1 MNPSEPKKQKT
12 GSAPAIVQ
20 LNMGGHYFSTTR
32 ATLLQSGSSYFAR
45 LLEDD
50 NDDDVCMTGALRD
63 EQGRLFIDRDP
74 TLFAQILDYL
84 RNLDNFSVD
93 SQERDKLHKEAL
105 YYQLDGLVEMT
116 RPPST
121 GYDENGLFDKDQGI
135 RRDAQLARA
144 NLRQG
149 TGAAQADQLLID
161 LLPTQ
166 PPEETDGQQLPL
178 ETLFDQPASSPEC
191 CILFDKRVE
200 RARREQPPNP
210 PASIEEFQERLVQFG
225 GPLLQNFPM
234 DNVVIA
240 GGAVLSCLQG
250 QDDKKS
256 DVDVFL
262 LADTPQQ
269 ARVVFDGIVEHL
281 STRVGDVAQAIG
293 HQELLVTRSPYAV
306 TFCVGEP
313 QRHIQLILIRRQ
325 CVADVLLNFDIDC
338 CQVAWDGSRV
348 LATPSALR
356 ALQTGINICDPE
368 RASGEYEWRLAK
380 YAMRGFLVAVPGL
393 DPNRVKEK
401 FIRNSCFGYHQGH
414 LKRIHLTFSGKERP
428 EYRIEEDTIV
438 EGLALLLV
446 LSTAYYHGF
455 EERAERGRHP
465 LSNHLNRRLQ
475 QGEARLGLSAIGS
488 LGMGNYLLDYAKME
502 RMEVCG
508 NWKIPTP
515 PAPPPVNILRDIA
528 HARWVDTAGTEILP
542 LNERPHRVF
551 RILNGRPQQ
560 NLLYEETS
568 RSSMMDDIHQKRL
581 ICYDLLQSGRG
592 SNECP
597 NVLDASR
604 QYPAYPFP
612 SGRGRLTRFLEF
624 PSSTDVNSIPWT
636 SGLSAEEWTRDV
648 YESSS

>member
-1 MNPSEPKKQKT
+1 MQ
-12 GSAPAIVQ
+12 
-20 LNMGGHYFSTTR
+20 
-32 ATLLQSGSSYFAR
+32 
-45 LLEDD
+45 
-50 NDDDVCMTGALRD
+50 
-63 EQGRLFIDRDP
+63 
-74 TLFAQILDYL
+74 
-84 RNLDNFSVD
+84 
-93 SQERDKLHKEAL
+93 
-105 YYQLDGLVEMT
+105 
-116 RPPST
+116 
-121 GYDENGLFDKDQGI
+121 
-135 RRDAQLARA
+135 
-144 NLRQG
+144 
-149 TGAAQADQLLID
+149 
-161 LLPTQ
+161 
-166 PPEETDGQQLPL
+166 
-178 ETLFDQPASSPEC
+178 
-191 CILFDKRVE
+191 
-200 RARREQPPNP
+200 
-210 PASIEEFQERLVQFG
+210 
-225 GPLLQNFPM
+225 
-234 DNVVIA
+234 NVVIA

-250 QDDKKS
+250 YGSRDNDKS

-262 LADTPQQ
+262 VADTPEE
-269 ARVVFDGIVEHL
+269 ARAVFDGIVEHL
-281 STRVGDVAQAIG
+281 SRREGDVAEVIG

-306 TFCVGEP
+306 TFCVGDP

-325 CVADVLLNFDIDC
+325 CIADVLLNFDIDC

-428 EYRIEEDTIV
+428 EYRIEEDTTV

-455 EERAERGRHP
+455 EEREE
-465 LSNHLNRRLQ
+465 SDLNRRLQ

-508 NWKIPTP
+508 KWKIPTP
-515 PAPPPVNILRDIA
+515 PAPPPMNILCDIG

-542 LNERPHRVF
+542 LNRMPHEVF
-551 RILNGRPQQ
+551 DILNGRPQG
-560 NLLYEETS
+560 NLIYEDTS
-568 RSSMMDDIHQKRL
+568 MSSMMDDIHQKRL
-581 ICYDLLQSGRG
+581 ICYDLLQSGRD

-624 PSSTDVNSIPWT
+624 PSSTDVNSIPWK
-636 SGLSAEEWTRDV
+636 SGLSAEEWTRGV
-648 YESSS
+648 YESSSLKD